1 MKIKRMMITLL
12 IFISFFVLNIHAFDD
27 SIGKTADELMNNTD
41 ESYLNY
47 QRYDSRYPSTPAES
61 RSIEESQS
69 KTGEAPMP
77 EHLSLSNTASPKDSR
92 NVADSSSS
100 TTKTSPSQP
109 VATATAATPKAETDA
124 GIDLSGKWTITI
136 GDVEAEMTLFQ
147 NQAAVF
153 GTGNIRDGN
162 TTMVA
167 TASGDLSGNRLKLDM
182 VTLGSVGLYRLA
194 LTPSGDELS
203 GSYNEYGT
211 SGTPA
216 SGTASGS
223 RYTDTASSAITE

>member
-1 MKIKRMMITLL
+1 MKIKRMIIILL
-12 IFISFFVLNIHAFDD
+12 IFLSFFAFNIHAFDD
-27 SIGKTADELMNNTD
+27 SIGKTADELLNNTD

-47 QRYDSRYPSTPAES
+47 ERYDSRYPATPAES
-61 RSIEESQS
+61 RELKEDQS

-77 EHLSLSNTASPKDSR
+77 QHLSLSNTASPKDARSS
-92 NVADSSSS
+92 AGSSASTTSSS
-100 TTKTSPSQP
+100 QP
-109 VATATAATPKAETDA
+109 AATPTATTPRTDA
-124 GIDLSGKWTITI
+124 SIDLSGRWTITI
-136 GDVEAEMTLFQ
+136 GDVEADMTLFQ

-153 GTGNIRDGN
+153 GTGNIIEGN
-162 TTMVA
+162 TTRVV
-167 TASGDLSGNRLKLDM
+167 TASGDLSGDRLRLDV

-223 RYTDTASSAITE
+223 RYTDIASSTITE